1 MSAMHALIVTGGPLP
16 SCNFVLP
23 EAELVIVAD
32 SGGDHAKELGLE
44 VDLLIGDFD
53 SCSEE
58 AIGRANEVRKFPVDK
73 DVTDLELALAAAIE
87 KNCSS
92 VTILTSARGRFDHT
106 FGNIVVAS
114 SNRWS
119 ELEIDLFVD
128 ESYTK
133 IIRDKAKLTG
143 NPSDTLTLLALGG
156 TAFGITSTGL
166 KWELDGIDLSVGSGL
181 GISNE
186 FIAHEVEISV
196 DEGTLLSIQSFDN
209 C

>member
-1 MSAMHALIVTGGPLP
+1 MSNMHALIITGGPLP
-16 SCNFVLP
+16 SCNFILP
-23 EAELVIVAD
+23 EAQLVIVAD
-32 SGGDHAKELGLE
+32 SGGDHAEELGLE
-44 VDLLIGDFD
+44 VDLMIGDFD

-58 AIGRANEVRKFPVDK
+58 AIEKAKEVRRFPMDK

-92 VTILTSARGRFDHT
+92 ATILTSARGRFDHT

-143 NPSDTLTLLALGG
+143 NPSDMLTLLAMGG
-156 TAFGITSTGL
+156 TAFGITSIGL
-166 KWELDGIDLSVGSGL
+166 KWELDGIDLSAGSGL

-196 DEGTLLSIQSFDN
+196 DEGTVLSIQSFDN
-209 C
+209 S

>member
-58 AIGRANEVRKFPVDK
+58 AIGRANEVRRFPVDT

-143 NPSDTLTLLALGG
+143 NPSDTLTLLAMGC
-156 TAFGITSTGL
+156 TPIGITSTGL

>member
-1 MSAMHALIVTGGPLP
+1 MSNMHALIITGGPLP

-32 SGGDHAKELGLE
+32 SGGDHAEELGLE

-58 AIGRANEVRKFPVDK
+58 AIEKAKEVRRFPMDK

-143 NPSDTLTLLALGG
+143 NPSDTLTLLAMGG
-156 TAFGITSTGL
+156 TAFGVTSNGL
-166 KWELDGIDLSVGSGL
+166 KWELDEIDLSAGSGL

-186 FIAHEVEISV
+186 FIANEVEISV

>member
-1 MSAMHALIVTGGPLP
+1 MSAMHTLIVTGGPLP

-32 SGGDHAKELGLE
+32 SGGDHAEELGLE

-58 AIGRANEVRKFPVDK
+58 AIGRANEVRRFPVDK

-114 SNRWS
+114 SSRWS

-143 NPSDTLTLLALGG
+143 NPSDTLTLLAMGG
-156 TAFGITSTGL
+156 TAFGITSIGL

>member
-1 MSAMHALIVTGGPLP
+1 MHALIITGGPLP
-16 SCNFVLP
+16 SCKFLLP
-23 EAELVIVAD
+23 EVELVIVAD
-32 SGGDHAKELGLE
+32 SGGDHAEELGLE
-44 VDLLIGDFD
+44 IDLMIGDFD

-58 AIGRANEVRKFPVDK
+58 AIGRAKEVRKFPIDK

-87 KNCSS
+87 KKCSS
-92 VTILTSARGRFDHT
+92 VTIVTSSRGRFDHT

-133 IIRDKAKLTG
+133 VIRDKAKLTG
-143 NPSDTLTLLALGG
+143 SPSDTLTLFAMGG
-156 TAFGITSTGL
+156 TAFGITSNGL
-166 KWELDGIDLSVGSGL
+166 RWELDGIDLSAGSGL

-186 FIAHEVEISV
+186 FIANEVEISV
-196 DEGTLLSIQSFDN
+196 DEGTLLSIQSFDSY
-209 C
+209 

>member
-1 MSAMHALIVTGGPLP
+1 MSVIHALIVTGGPLP

-32 SGGDHAKELGLE
+32 SGGDHAEELGLE

-58 AIGRANEVRKFPVDK
+58 AIGRANEVRRFPVDK

-114 SNRWS
+114 LNHWS

-143 NPSDTLTLLALGG
+143 NPSDTLKLLAMGG
-156 TAFGITSTGL
+156 PAFGITSTGL